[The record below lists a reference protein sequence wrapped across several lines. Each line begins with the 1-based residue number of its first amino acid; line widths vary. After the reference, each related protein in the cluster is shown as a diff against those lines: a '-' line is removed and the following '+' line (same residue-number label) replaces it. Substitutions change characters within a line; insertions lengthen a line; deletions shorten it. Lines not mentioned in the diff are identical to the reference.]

1 MEGRLARLEATDSR
15 VACPG
20 PGATEEVNFD
30 VQSAG
35 DRPELLVV
43 GLAMS
48 EFNRT
53 QYADGDP
60 GRDG

>member
-1 MEGRLARLEATDSR
+1 VEGRLARLEAADSR

-20 PGATEEVNFD
+20 PGGAEEVALD

-35 DRPELLVV
+35 GRPELLVV

-48 EFNRT
+48 KFDRT

-60 GRDG
+60 GRVG